1 MKISRPRKGVK
12 ILKICSYSPR
22 FFIRRVSQFL
32 ELRNN
37 GLTPDSIRLLEAP
50 DISLIINMFDDI
62 MRREIGPG
70 ERWEMKRLKVE
81 LLYYLRLYFDEYR
94 YLIYAELKNRK
105 QWEV

>member
-1 MKISRPRKGVK
+1 MKISRPRRGVK

-22 FFIRRVSQFL
+22 FFIRRVNQFL
-32 ELRNN
+32 ELRHNN
-37 GLTPDSIRLLEAP
+37 LTPNSSLLEVS

-62 MRREIGPG
+62 MKREIRRV

-81 LLYYLRLYFDEYR
+81 ILHYLRLYFDEHR
-94 YLIYAELKNRK
+94 HLIYAELKDRK